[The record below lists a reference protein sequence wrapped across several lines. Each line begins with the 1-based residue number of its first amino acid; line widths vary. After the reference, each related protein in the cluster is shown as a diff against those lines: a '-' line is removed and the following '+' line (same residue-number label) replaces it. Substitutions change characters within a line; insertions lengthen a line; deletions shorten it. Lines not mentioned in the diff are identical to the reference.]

1 VDKVRGVISDP
12 AIHERVLKELQEFV
26 AARNNLDW
34 RGVTES
40 PLLGPAG
47 NKEFL
52 VLIEKTS

>member
-1 VDKVRGVISDP
+1 MITDP
-12 AIHERVLKELQEFV
+12 AVHERILRELEEFV
-26 AARNNLDW
+26 ARDNTLRW

-52 VLIEKTS
+52 VLIEKTG

>member
-1 VDKVRGVISDP
+1 ML
-12 AIHERVLKELQEFV
+12 VLREVEQFV
-26 AARNNLDW
+26 SRETHLRW

-52 VLIEKTS
+52 VLIEKTG